1 MDHCAPQT
9 GRPLPAAASSTVDAP
24 HSGKGSGWWKVNG
37 AILAEWVA
45 IGAVAAAAGV
55 SVTVGVVF
63 SWAVLAMSLLI
74 VAQTGVL
81 VLWIFPA
88 FLSYEFENAPSF
100 RAAYSQFRLP
110 IERT

>member
-1 MDHCAPQT
+1 M
-9 GRPLPAAASSTVDAP
+9 
-24 HSGKGSGWWKVNG
+24 NG